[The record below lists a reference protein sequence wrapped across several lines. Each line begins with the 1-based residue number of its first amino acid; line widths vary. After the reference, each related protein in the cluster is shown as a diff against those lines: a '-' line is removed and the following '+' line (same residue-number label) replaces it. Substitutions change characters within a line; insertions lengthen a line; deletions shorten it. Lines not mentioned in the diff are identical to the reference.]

1 MSPLGTFFGKLLNK
15 HEEPKPEPL
24 TPNGVLPEGEYYTVL
39 WGIADSYGGMTT
51 VSLERT
57 SAFARQDN
65 RRVTILTF
73 AHEQDPVERTKRL
86 RSQGFLDERVRIRN
100 VWHDMRTWPDEMLRR
115 MTGTLHVDES
125 ATEDILDAPRSKRE
139 RRNIEATRSDSAGKV
154 LQRDV
159 YSSRGKIVLTD
170 RLDMKVRGEAGGRR
184 LTLFGSDG
192 GVIAQWG
199 SATDMYMAWMDVVL
213 GGKRSYINV
222 DSAFAANLFHR
233 YRRKNVVVTNVMH
246 SSHVRQNPTVEGE
259 LVKGKLP
266 MLKNL
271 GAYDA
276 MITLTQKQRADLIDL
291 GFPAASMRRIS
302 NPTEDLAGDPEKQRD
317 PHFGASLARLVPAKR
332 VDHTIRAFA
341 QAGREVPGL
350 RLDIYGEGPESETL
364 AELIHGLD
372 ASASI
377 QLKGHD
383 QKAKQ
388 VYLDASFSLVS
399 SLYEGQ
405 GLVTMES
412 MSAGCIPIV
421 YDVDYG
427 PAEIITHGV
436 DGFLVPSGD
445 VEELAET
452 IVKVATMSPQELTVM
467 RRAARE
473 RAKDFFEPN
482 IVREWGRVLGELE
495 FGEVSGASFTARALS
510 ARFVEAGSDAA
521 EADLELKVKLEATEK
536 GESIELP
543 ELQDLSLSWTLR
555 GTSLYR
561 RVPARLKDDT
571 VIVTIPGGT
580 FADLPKGYV
589 DFNVVFRTG
598 RRLYQPRIAVGEAEL
613 PVQFGRMRVYS
624 TAHGNL
630 SLQTQAVEPKSS
642 ESAEPTEATDSG
654 ASAPGA

>member
-1 MSPLGTFFGKLLNK
+1 MNTLGTFFGKLLK
-15 HEEPKPEPL
+15 REEGPKQEPL

-73 AHEQDPVERTKRL
+73 AHEQDPVERTERL
-86 RSQGFLDERVRIRN
+86 RSQGFLDERVCIRN
-100 VWHDMRTWPDEMLRR
+100 VWHELRTWPDEMLRR
-115 MTGTLHVDES
+115 MVGTLDVDES
-125 ATEDILDAPRSKRE
+125 AAEDLLEAPRSKRE
-139 RRNIEATRSDSAGKV
+139 RRNSEVTRSDSAGKV

-159 YSSRGKIVLTD
+159 YSSRGKVVVTD

-192 GVIAQWG
+192 RVIAQWG
-199 SATDMYMAWMDVVL
+199 SATDMYMAWIDVVL
-213 GGKRSYINV
+213 EGKRSYINV
-222 DSAFAANLFHR
+222 DSSFAANLFHR

-246 SSHVRQNPTVEGE
+246 SSHVRQNPDVEGE
-259 LVKGKLP
+259 LIKGKLP

-302 NPTEDLAGDPEKQRD
+302 NPTADLAGDPEKRRD

-341 QAGREVPGL
+341 QAARDVQGL
-350 RLDIYGEGPESETL
+350 RLDIYGEGPESESL
-364 AELIHGLD
+364 KELIDGLD
-372 ASASI
+372 TSASI
-377 QLKGHD
+377 RLKGHD

-388 VYLDASFSLVS
+388 VYLDASFSIVS

-445 VEELAET
+445 VDALAQT
-452 IVKVATMSPQELTVM
+452 ILKVARMSPQELTVM

-495 FGEVSGASFTARALS
+495 FGEISRASFRAHAVS
-510 ARFVEAGSDAA
+510 AEFRNDAGKGPDGT
-521 EADLELKVKLEATEK
+521 LELKVKLEATEK

-543 ELQDLSLSWTLR
+543 QLQDLSLAWTLR

-561 RVPARLKDDT
+561 RVPARLEGDT
-571 VIVTIPGGT
+571 VIATIPGGT
-580 FADLPKGYV
+580 FADLPKGFV
-589 DFNVVFRTG
+589 DFSLAFRSG
-598 RRLYQPRIAVGEAEL
+598 RRFYQPRIAVGETEL
-613 PVQFGRMRVYS
+613 PVQLGHTRVYS

-630 SLQTQAVEPKSS
+630 SLQTQAAEPKST
-642 ESAEPTEATDSG
+642 ETTGPTEPTDLG
-654 ASAPGA
+654 A